1 MLIFLLSLADE
12 QFRPQIERL
21 FRRYHNKMLRV
32 ARQSFARAKHHN
44 PALDAEDAVQSTFLS
59 IVRYANSVPFGKPE
73 NELKAYLFTILHH
86 EITKIIEEPELPSQD
101 GVEDIIDIES
111 LSDLAERID
120 IRDQYAEVVTAIRD
134 MDPKYSSVLL
144 LCYGE
149 EMTVKQAAEVL
160 GISPNTVYTRLRR
173 GKQQLIEKFAKE
185 GE

>member
-1 MLIFLLSLADE
+1 M
-12 QFRPQIERL
+12 
-21 FRRYHNKMLRV
+21 YHPSESSRI
-32 ARQSFARAKHHN
+32 RS
-44 PALDAEDAVQSTFLS
+44 E
-59 IVRYANSVPFGKPE
+59 
-73 NELKAYLFTILHH
+73 
-86 EITKIIEEPELPSQD
+86 IIEESELPSQY
-101 GVEDIIDIES
+101 GVEDTIDIES
-111 LSDLAERID
+111 LSDFAEKID